1 MGLRRDPERGPEPPA
16 GANGG
21 GLRDWVGSAPVPSE
35 KRARQRAARE
45 ARLAA
50 EAKQRKQRLRIR
62 NGVIVV
68 VVAGAIVGIAFA
80 VSGGNNTVGSQSTT
94 STTAAATSSSN
105 ASLQAKANEVAVKAG
120 CPSSTKTTVNHQKY
134 SSAPAMT
141 IDTSKTYTATVKTTT
156 GTFDIALDASTA
168 PQTVNNF
175 VFLADKGFYHC
186 VIFHRVIP
194 GFMDQTGDPTG
205 TGDGG
210 PGYTIPDEYP
220 AKAPDPE
227 QQYPLGSVAMANT
240 GQPHTGGSQFFI
252 VAGSQGESLS
262 NTYSLFGTVTS
273 GMNVVDTINKQGSS
287 AGVPPDVTQ
296 RILSITIHES

>member
-1 MGLRRDPERGPEPPA
+1 
-16 GANGG
+16 
-21 GLRDWVGSAPVPSE
+21 VPSE

-50 EAKQRKQRLRIR
+50 EAQARKRRGRIR
-62 NGVIVV
+62 NGIIVV

-80 VSGGNNTVGSQSTT
+80 VSSGSHNPPAQSQSNVT
-94 STTAAATSSSN
+94 STTAAAAAKSHS
-105 ASLQAKANEVAVKAG
+105 ALQSEANEVAVKAG
-120 CPSSTKTTVNHQKY
+120 CPSSTKTTVNNQKY
-134 SSAPAMT
+134 SSAPPMT
-141 IDTSKTYTATVKTTT
+141 IDASKTYTATVKTTT
-156 GTFDIALDASTA
+156 GTFEITLDPKSA